1 MGTTTVSEGGGG
13 RRRRRLHRQR
23 LRNRGEGRK
32 QQPRTHRQNA
42 PSSVAVVSTCL
53 SDFDERRNVQ
63 EKEKDIK
70 HCQRHNRPLL
80 LSPYLEL
87 PY

>member
-1 MGTTTVSEGGGG
+1 MGTTMVSEGGGG
-13 RRRRRLHRQR
+13 RGGGGLHRQR

-32 QQPRTHRQNA
+32 QQPGTHRQNA

-53 SDFDERRNVQ
+53 SDFHERSNVQPQ

-70 HCQRHNRPLL
+70 HCQRHNGPC
-80 LSPYLEL
+80 Y
-87 PY
+87 